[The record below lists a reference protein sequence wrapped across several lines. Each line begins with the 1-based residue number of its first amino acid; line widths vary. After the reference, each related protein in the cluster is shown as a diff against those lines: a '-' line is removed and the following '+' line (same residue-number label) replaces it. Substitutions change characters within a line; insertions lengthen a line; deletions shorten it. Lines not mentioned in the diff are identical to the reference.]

1 MKVLFLAHSHV
12 GLVKTGLY
20 GQIHQTAAAL
30 RELGVGVELFSPWEN
45 QIESADICHFF
56 SSSSDMW
63 FYFSCAANFNVPCVW
78 SPVFNVFDVSA
89 FRVVFSARFGGRVP
103 GVLSGW
109 RLIRQMA
116 RQAARIFP
124 LTRLEADRIRKMFPG
139 SESKMRTIPN
149 GIDRI
154 FAQGDPDLFRR
165 KHGLEDY
172 VLNVAYIGPVK
183 NQLNLIRAMKG
194 LPMSLVLIGAP
205 RLGEKEYLEACK
217 REAGDNVIFAGS
229 FPYADPMLLS
239 AYAGAKVFALPSTT
253 EVMTIALME
262 AGLAGCRLV
271 ASSQVPIVDY
281 LQPYVRTPNPYSP
294 RKIRKAIL
302 EAAADSDA
310 PTAREV
316 MLRQPTWPD
325 VGRMIL
331 EEYEQVLKDNPRGA

>member
-1 MKVLFLAHSHV
+1 MKVLFVTYPHI
-12 GLVKTGLY
+12 GLVKGGML
-20 GQIHQTAAAL
+20 GQIHRTAAAL
-30 RELGVGVELFSPWEN
+30 RELGVQVELFSPWEN
-45 QIESADICHFF
+45 QVESADICHFF

-63 FYFSCAANFNVPCVW
+63 SYFSYATNVNVPCIW
-78 SPVFNVFDVSA
+78 SPVLNVFDRSILSLVL
-89 FRVVFSARFGGRVP
+89 SARLGGRVP

-124 LTRLEADRIRKMFPG
+124 LTHLEADRIRKMFPG
-139 SESKMRTIPN
+139 SQRKMRTIPN
-149 GIDRI
+149 GIDKR
-154 FAQGDPDLFRR
+154 FAEGDPDLFRR
-165 KHGLEDY
+165 KYGLGDY

-194 LPMSLVLIGAP
+194 LPMSLVLIGEP
-205 RLGEKEYLEACK
+205 LSGTKPYLDACK
-217 REAGDNVIFAGS
+217 QEAGDNVIFAGS

-281 LQPYVRTPNPYSP
+281 LQPYVRTPSP
-294 RKIRKAIL
+294 HSPKKIRKAIL
-302 EAAADSDA
+302 EAAAEADA

-316 MLRQPTWPD
+316 MLSQPSWPE

-331 EEYEQVLKDNPRGA
+331 EEYQGVLTNRLGST